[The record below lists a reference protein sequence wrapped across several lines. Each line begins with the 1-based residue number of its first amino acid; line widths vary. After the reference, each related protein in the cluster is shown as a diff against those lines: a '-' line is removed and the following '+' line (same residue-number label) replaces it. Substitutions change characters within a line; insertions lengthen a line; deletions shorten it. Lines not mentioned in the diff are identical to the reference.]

1 MRNVEKLVQLNKID
15 ETFSQYVNKI
25 NNSNEKIDSEEM
37 KIYVQ
42 INKLLI
48 EANKCIIKQI
58 EINGE
63 N

>member
-42 INKLLI
+42 INRLLI

-58 EINGE
+58 ENNGE
-63 N
+63 V

>member
-15 ETFSQYVNKI
+15 EAFSQYVNKI